1 MRNKLLIIA
10 LHALQ
15 GAVLHAQLVEDD
27 LVPHRP
33 HVPKQS
39 MDQIL
44 KIADSTNPPT
54 QASKVERV
62 FIPKQSL
69 SEILKIPPGSKTG
82 TEDPIRKLNDIV
94 RTSQQYQETQILSL
108 LGLQK
113 EKPDRMP
120 YMESGWTETDTT
132 HKRSLPPSQSYNIDR
147 DIIAQY
153 KVREQEEE
161 SPKSITK
168 QEVSEIVSD
177 PEYEKM
183 SQHQIIPI
191 NTFPSV
197 APSKNRDKVFS
208 ILSSTARNKAIFGD
222 LFDDDKSEIER
233 NNNILN
239 DNKNRFTTQKEKEK
253 HSIPNVSYSNGNN
266 PMKNIPNYGQTEKAK
281 LQSSHF
287 HFMPNLD
294 NEAIAQ
300 LLQLPKDSSAHI
312 KITLKNLE
320 DIIINSNQKDKDEV
334 IGILGPVP
342 NTPHNTDHIPAWE
355 HGSHQHNMNN
365 ENIIKEFQEEKDL
378 LEQFVSSYEVRI
390 IFKF

>member
-44 KIADSTNPPT
+44 KISDRINPPT

-69 SEILKIPPGSKTG
+69 SEILKIPPGSQTG

-147 DIIAQY
+147 DIIAQ
-153 KVREQEEE
+153 
-161 SPKSITK
+161 
-168 QEVSEIVSD
+168 
-177 PEYEKM
+177 
-183 SQHQIIPI
+183 
-191 NTFPSV
+191 
-197 APSKNRDKVFS
+197 
-208 ILSSTARNKAIFGD
+208 
-222 LFDDDKSEIER
+222 
-233 NNNILN
+233 
-239 DNKNRFTTQKEKEK
+239 
-253 HSIPNVSYSNGNN
+253 
-266 PMKNIPNYGQTEKAK
+266 
-281 LQSSHF
+281 
-287 HFMPNLD
+287 
-294 NEAIAQ
+294 
-300 LLQLPKDSSAHI
+300 
-312 KITLKNLE
+312 
-320 DIIINSNQKDKDEV
+320 
-334 IGILGPVP
+334 
-342 NTPHNTDHIPAWE
+342 
-355 HGSHQHNMNN
+355 
-365 ENIIKEFQEEKDL
+365 
-378 LEQFVSSYEVRI
+378 
-390 IFKF
+390 